1 MSAAV
6 WQLVEPDG
14 EEDGWAKWRKG
25 MRLEISVTEPRQQ
38 VRMSEKTRDG
48 LRRATETDR
57 VRRMPA
63 LEELVE
69 AIGLQQLL
77 EIVDNTLPDGVVKVE
92 PFRACATEAE
102 VADMEREIEAL
113 AETAMSAREL
123 AQAIVRAGYR
133 KVP

>member
-25 MRLEISVTEPRQQ
+25 MRLEISVTEPKQQ
-38 VRMSEKTRDG
+38 VRMSERTRDG
-48 LRRATETDR
+48 LRRATEMDR

-102 VADMEREIEAL
+102 VVDMEREIVELCEQNRDVRDL
-113 AETAMSAREL
+113 AR
-123 AQAIVRAGYR
+123 AILRAGYR
-133 KVP
+133 KMP

>member
-25 MRLEISVTEPRQQ
+25 MRLEISVTEPKQQ

-48 LRRATETDR
+48 LRRATEMDR

-102 VADMEREIEAL
+102 VADMEREIVELCEQNRDVRDL
-113 AETAMSAREL
+113 AR
-123 AQAIVRAGYR
+123 AILRAGYR
-133 KVP
+133 KMP